1 MVGDKRWS
9 WEGFLPYFCKT
20 ERHYDPKVSSKIH
33 GHVGSVYTASVSSS
47 GRNYPLREP
56 IKAAWAS
63 LGIQKVEDINDGSP
77 LGVAEVVESRT
88 KGQRVISSA
97 AYSLNGVTILSS
109 TMAQRILVSSLKDGT
124 KVATGVELAN
134 GQSYSAKREVILSA
148 GSIRTPQLL
157 MLSGIGPAEELKR
170 HNIPHLVSSPEV
182 GKNLWDHL
190 GIFQQ
195 WKLRHPEL
203 GAAVGSPAF
212 TDPAF
217 LTGNPID
224 WHTTSSVPLDG
235 LKSAFSKDLHG
246 SLLENHPLLTKGPR
260 CHLGL
265 IVRYASA
272 PGFPSD
278 GTIITSYALNYLPTS
293 RGTITLASS
302 DVNEKPIIDHN
313 HLATEVDRYR
323 IRFGA
328 RMFARLMS
336 TAEGKEMVVGEA
348 VPVGF
353 KGIDEESTDEEI
365 DGRARASSA

>member
-33 GHVGSVYTASVSSS
+33 GQVGPVHTASVSSS

-63 LGIQKVEDINDGSP
+63 LGIQKAEDINDGSP

-109 TMAQRILVSSLKDGT
+109 TMAQRILISSLKDGT

-134 GQSYSAKREVILSA
+134 GQSCSAKREVILSA

-157 MLSGIGPAEELKR
+157 MLSGIGPADELKR
-170 HNIPHLVSSPEV
+170 HNIPQLVSSPEV
-182 GKNLWDHL
+182 GKSLWDHL
-190 GIFQQ
+190 GVFQQ
-195 WKLRHPEL
+195 WKLRHLEI

-224 WHTTSSVPLDG
+224 WHTTSSISPEG
-235 LKSAFSKDLHG
+235 LKIALSKDLKDNMEE
-246 SLLENHPLLTKGPR
+246 LETQSLLTKGPR

-272 PGFPSD
+272 PGLPSD

-293 RGTITLASS
+293 RGTITIASS
-302 DVNEKPIIDHN
+302 DVNEEPIIDHN
-313 HLATEVDRYR
+313 HLATEADRYR
-323 IRFGA
+323 IRFRA
-328 RMFARLMS
+328 RMFTRLMKH
-336 TAEGKEMVVGEA
+336 G
-348 VPVGF
+348 
-353 KGIDEESTDEEI
+353 
-365 DGRARASSA
+365 